1 MLVYGLIVN
10 IIIRLLMLCITY
22 FLQKKEGVKKVSVR
36 RTFKSGFKAIMML
49 IKQEVM
55 SQNFLLRTEV

>member
-1 MLVYGLIVN
+1 
-10 IIIRLLMLCITY
+10 MLCITY